1 MLEIRGVRFDAA
13 RPAVVVPLTGVD
25 LAELR
30 AQAAAVREAGPD
42 LVEWRVDLAEALA
55 RDVDAQVVVGHQLV
69 DALDGLPLLVTVRSR
84 AEGGRAAADPDAHL
98 ATLEALVGAGVADL
112 VDVELGGGPQPVRRV
127 VTLAHDAGVAVVVSH
142 HDVVGTPPRAEL
154 LGRLRAMAAAGA
166 DLCKIA
172 VTPRDAGD
180 VLELLGATWDA
191 SRELDRPV
199 ISVSMGRLGVV
210 SRLAGGVFGSVATFA
225 TVGRGSAPG
234 QLDVA
239 TVRAALDAV
248 HGDGSA

>member
-1 MLEIRGVRFDAA
+1 MLEIRGVRFEAT
-13 RPAVVVPLTGVD
+13 RPAVVVPLTGGD
-25 LAELR
+25 LVELL

-42 LVEWRVDLAEALA
+42 VVEWRVDLAEALA
-55 RDVDAQVVVGHQLV
+55 GDTRALVLAGHQLV
-69 DALDGLPLLVTVRSR
+69 DALGGLPLLATVRTEP
-84 AEGGRAAADPDAHL
+84 EGGRAAPDPQAHL
-98 ATLEALVGAGVADL
+98 ATLEALVSAGVADL
-112 VDVELGGGPQPVRRV
+112 VDVELSAGPRV
-127 VTLAHDAGVAVVVSH
+127 VHRAVALAHEAGVAVVVSS

-154 LGRLRAMAAAGA
+154 LGRLREMAAAGA

-172 VTPRDAGD
+172 VTPHDAGD

-191 SRELDRPV
+191 SRELGRPV

-225 TVGRGSAPG
+225 SVGRGSAPG

-248 HGDGSA
+248 HGDGPG

>member
-13 RPAVVVPLTGVD
+13 RPAIVVPLTGGD
-25 LAELR
+25 LTELR
-30 AQAAAVREAGPD
+30 AQAVAVREAGPD
-42 LVEWRVDLAEALA
+42 LVEWRVDLAEALG
-55 RDVDAQVVVGHQLV
+55 DVAALVVAGHQLV
-69 DALDGLPLLVTVRSR
+69 DVLDGLPLLATIRTQT
-84 AEGGRAAADPDAHL
+84 EGGRAARGAEAHL

-112 VDVELGGGPQPVRRV
+112 VDIELSSGPGPVRRAV
-127 VTLAHDAGVAVVVSH
+127 AMAHDAGVAVVMSH

-154 LGRLRAMAAAGA
+154 LARLREMAAAGA

-172 VTPRDAGD
+172 VTPHDAGD

-191 SRELDRPV
+191 WRELDRPV
-199 ISVSMGRLGVV
+199 ISISMGRLGVV

-239 TVRAALDAV
+239 TVRAGLDAV
-248 HGDGSA
+248 HGDGPA